1 MLKKLSVRELDLE
14 GKRVFL
20 REDFNVPL
28 DKGRVA
34 DDTRLREALPTIKYL
49 IERKAVLILASH
61 LGRPRGHAK
70 PELSLR
76 PVAERLE
83 QLLERRVFFLADCIG
98 TTVRA
103 TVLNGKPG
111 DVFMLENLRFYPE
124 EERNDEKFAAQLAE
138 LADVYVNDAFGTA
151 HRAHA
156 STVAVARLLKVAAAG
171 LLMEKEIEQLD
182 KLLSSPA
189 RPFAALLGGAKVSDK
204 IEVIENLIG
213 LVDVL
218 AIGGGM
224 AYTFLKAQ
232 GREVGSSLV
241 EEEKVELVRRLIDQ
255 ANRRGV
261 KLLLPIDH
269 VASRSPKEPVDV
281 MTVEGNIPAGWMG
294 VDIGPQAI
302 ALFSQEIAGAHT
314 VFWNGPL
321 GIFEIEAFSRGTL
334 EIARALASVEGV
346 TVAGGGDTIAALRQA
361 GVYDKITHVSTGGGA
376 SLEFLAGKKLPGI
389 EALTDKL

>member
-1 MLKKLSVRELDLE
+1 MLKKLGVKELDLE
-14 GKRVFL
+14 GKRVFV

-49 IERKAVLILASH
+49 LERKAVLILASH
-61 LGRPRGHAK
+61 LGRPKGRAK
-70 PELSLR
+70 PGLSLR

-98 TTVRA
+98 TTVSA
-103 TVLNGKPG
+103 AVQNGKPG
-111 DVFMLENLRFYPE
+111 DLFLLENLRFYPE

-171 LLMEKEIEQLD
+171 LLMEKEIEQLGN
-182 KLLSSPA
+182 LLSSPA
-189 RPFAALLGGAKVSDK
+189 RPFAVLLGGAKVSDK

-213 LVDVL
+213 RVDAL

-232 GREVGSSLV
+232 GREIGSSLV
-241 EEEKVELVRRLIDQ
+241 EEDKVKLVWGLIDQ

-261 KLLLPIDH
+261 KLLLPVDH
-269 VASRSPKEPVDV
+269 IASKSPKEPLDII
-281 MTVEGNIPAGWMG
+281 TVEGDIPAGWMG
-294 VDIGPQAI
+294 ADIGPKTI
-302 ALFSQEIAGAHT
+302 ALFSREIAGSRT

-334 EIARALASVEGV
+334 ELARALAAVEGT

-389 EALTDKL
+389 EALTNKS

>member
-14 GKRVFL
+14 GKRVFV

-34 DDTRLREALPTIKYL
+34 DDTRLREALPTIRYL
-49 IERKAVLILASH
+49 LERKAILILASH
-61 LGRPRGHAK
+61 LGRPKGRAN

-98 TTVRA
+98 TTVSA
-103 TVLNGKPG
+103 TVQNGKPG

-124 EERNDEKFAAQLAE
+124 EERNDQKFAAQLAE

-213 LVDVL
+213 LVDLL

-232 GREVGSSLV
+232 GRGIGSSLV

-334 EIARALASVEGV
+334 EIARALASVEGM

-376 SLEFLAGKKLPGI
+376 ALEFLAGKKLPGI
-389 EALTDKL
+389 EALTDKP